1 MSPTSMNRTP
11 RRRRFVTSGL
21 CLATVGGLV
30 LGGVP
35 TTVSASPM
43 AIESPVAPTIVGLGE
58 GARGNEVKSVQSA
71 LIAAGVRV
79 PGGADGVFGP
89 ATKSAVTAFQSRNGL
104 PATGSVDAA
113 TAAALG
119 LAEAPAT
126 PAATPGGLT
135 LGANGANVTELQQAL
150 MASGVYVPGGA
161 DGVFGQATK
170 TAVSNYQ
177 RWNGLPVTGDV
188 DAATSA
194 RLKLT
199 GAPAATPAPAAPALA
214 TAANPSFSGMKAG
227 ARGENVKVLQRAL
240 IAAGITVRGGAD
252 GVFGAMT
259 TAALTS
265 YQQAKGLP
273 ATGVLDDASIAS
285 LALSPA
291 ATPAPAPAP
300 TPAPAPPAASSYV
313 GMTVG
318 ATGDLVKELQRAIM
332 TTGLVLRGGADGV
345 FGNATRTA
353 LIAFQKTNGTPQTG
367 VVSEKDAT
375 TLGLGGTPAAPSA
388 TPQGVS
394 SPAGYPVY
402 GERGARVTSLQNSLI
417 AAGITFAGGAD
428 GAFGAATAGAIM
440 EFQRRSG
447 LTPTGKLDEATASRL
462 GSAPAPA
469 PAPPAAVSVTIDV
482 FPVQGSCWFGDTWQ
496 APRGAGRL
504 HEGVDIIAAK
514 GKLLY
519 AAVTG
524 TISKMYYD
532 APGLRSGN
540 GLRVQADNGT
550 YFTYLHMDTFA
561 EGIAVGTVV
570 TAGQVVGTVGTTGN
584 SATPSPALRSA
595 SGRRRGDQPVPRG
608 EADRRLRYHRTSRLT
623 RTPAGPPRRR
633 RAAGTL
639 RAQLNRHST
648 RAGESSNHGDAEGA
662 TSPES
667 LRPMDRSDEARWK
680 VSPGTTSAVGRHQMS
695 TDGESR
701 D

>member
-1 MSPTSMNRTP
+1 MSSTSMNRSP

-30 LGGVP
+30 LGAVP
-35 TTVSASPM
+35 TTVSASPL
-43 AIESPVAPTIVGLGE
+43 AIESPLAPTIVGLGE

-71 LIAAGVRV
+71 LIAAGVKV

-104 PATGSVDAA
+104 PATGAIDAA

-119 LAEAPAT
+119 LVQAPAA
-126 PAATPGGLT
+126 PAATPGGLA
-135 LGANGANVTELQQAL
+135 LGATGPSITELQQAL
-150 MASGVYVPGGA
+150 IASGVYVPGGA

-177 RWNGLPVTGDV
+177 RWNGLPVTGEVDV
-188 DAATSA
+188 AMSA

-199 GAPAATPAPAAPALA
+199 GAPTATPAPAATPAVPAL
-214 TAANPSFSGMKAG
+214 TAASNPSFAGMKTG
-227 ARGENVKVLQRAL
+227 ARGENVKILQRAL

-252 GVFGAMT
+252 GVFGAAT

-265 YQQAKGLP
+265 YQQARGLP

-300 TPAPAPPAASSYV
+300 APAPSAASSYI

-318 ATGDLVKELQRAIM
+318 ATGDLVKQLQRALM

-375 TLGLGGTPAAPSA
+375 VLGLGGTPA
-388 TPQGVS
+388 TPQGVT
-394 SPAGYPVY
+394 SPAGFPVY

-469 PAPPAAVSVTIDV
+469 PAPPAAVAVTIDV
-482 FPVQGSCWFGDTWQ
+482 FPVQGRCWFGDTWQ

-514 GKLLY
+514 GNLLY

-561 EGIAVGTVV
+561 PGIAVGTAV
-570 TAGQVVGTVGTTGN
+570 TAGQVIGTVGTTGN
-584 SATPSPALRSA
+584 SATPHLHFEVHPGGGAPINPYPLVKPIDACSITAA
-595 SGRRRGDQPVPRG
+595 
-608 EADRRLRYHRTSRLT
+608 
-623 RTPAGPPRRR
+623 
-633 RAAGTL
+633 RA
-639 RAQLNRHST
+639 
-648 RAGESSNHGDAEGA
+648 
-662 TSPES
+662 
-667 LRPMDRSDEARWK
+667 
-680 VSPGTTSAVGRHQMS
+680 
-695 TDGESR
+695 
-701 D
+701 